1 MIHLLK
7 NRNFLYNQIIG
18 TFFFIVSPMGL
29 QDFPLHLIHALTQLH
44 TKELRLTSIFT
55 SYIIQSHG
63 GVCTLFETFD
73 VYIIQ
78 NTLKFH

>member
-18 TFFFIVSPMGL
+18 TFLFIVSPMGL
-29 QDFPLHLIHALTQLH
+29 QDFPLRLIHALTQLH

-55 SYIIQSHG
+55 PYIIQSHK
-63 GVCTLFETFD
+63 GVCTLLETFD
-73 VYIIQ
+73 LYIIR